1 MKKVKT
7 TDCLQQAEDYVR
19 GCTWQLKKVKT
30 ADCLQQAED
39 YVNLRRG
46 CTGQLKKVKT
56 TVKPV

>member
-7 TDCLQQAEDYVR
+7 TNCLQQAEDYM
-19 GCTWQLKKVKT
+19 
-30 ADCLQQAED
+30 
-39 YVNLRRG
+39 NLRRG